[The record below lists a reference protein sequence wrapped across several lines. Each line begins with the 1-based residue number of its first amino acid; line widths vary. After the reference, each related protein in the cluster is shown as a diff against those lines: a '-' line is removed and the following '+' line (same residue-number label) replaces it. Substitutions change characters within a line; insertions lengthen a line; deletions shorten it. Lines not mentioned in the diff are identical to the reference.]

1 LRANGLNHYLSNKA
15 AVMAA
20 MKQKTGLR

>member
-1 LRANGLNHYLSNKA
+1 GLNHYLSNKA

>member
-1 LRANGLNHYLSNKA
+1 GLNHYLSDKP

-20 MKQKTGLR
+20 MKQKTGLK